1 MEWNRI
7 ERHSGHNRQDIGAN
21 QVELN
26 AQVTGNTGNLVTI
39 ASELTEI

>member
-1 MEWNRI
+1 MIAVPYNV
-7 ERHSGHNRQDIGAN
+7 NRQDIGAN

-26 AQVTGNTGNLVTI
+26 AQVTGNSGNLVTI